1 MTLQGAYD
9 VIENGGQDGGHLG
22 FYSKLEITKLN
33 LTFFHDRHDE
43 YDTIL
48 MYIVIFQ
55 SVARNTTP
63 QASLLL

>member
-1 MTLQGAYD
+1 MKLQGAYD

-33 LTFFHDRHDE
+33 LTFCHARHVK

-48 MYIVIFQ
+48 MYIVILC
-55 SVARNTTP
+55 S
-63 QASLLL
+63 